1 MATKNASKRNADEKS
16 LFVSTFGDYPLIRVL
31 DFLIT
36 FRDFDYSKKD
46 ISKEA
51 RVSWNTLLKGWD
63 TLIKSGLVKITRKV
77 GKQELFQINTK
88 SGVATKL
95 LETYDSLIIQE
106 MDKYDA
112 QKIQTK
118 NDERANIAG
127 ICPSDCIMYEAA
139 KQAERQR
146 CIEIIQKLREGYF
159 RNGLGWDLLT
169 DAIAKLSEKSGEEE

>member
-1 MATKNASKRNADEKS
+1 
-16 LFVSTFGDYPLIRVL
+16 
-31 DFLIT
+31 
-36 FRDFDYSKKD
+36 
-46 ISKEA
+46 
-51 RVSWNTLLKGWD
+51 
-63 TLIKSGLVKITRKV
+63 
-77 GKQELFQINTK
+77 
-88 SGVATKL
+88 
-95 LETYDSLIIQE
+95 